1 MDNLEI
7 LKKYAKTNHFG
18 KFLGLRLE
26 VVEPGEVNYF
36 VEVSQNHLATFQ
48 SAHGLSLIHI

>member
-18 KFLGLRLE
+18 KFLGLKLE
-26 VVEPGEVNYF
+26 VVELGEVNYF
-36 VEVSQNHLATFQ
+36 VEVSQNHLAIRF
-48 SAHGLSLIHI
+48 HD

>member
-26 VVEPGEVNYF
+26 VEPGEVNCF
-36 VEVSQNHLATFQ
+36 MEVSQNHLATYQ
-48 SAHGLSLIHI
+48 SAHVVF